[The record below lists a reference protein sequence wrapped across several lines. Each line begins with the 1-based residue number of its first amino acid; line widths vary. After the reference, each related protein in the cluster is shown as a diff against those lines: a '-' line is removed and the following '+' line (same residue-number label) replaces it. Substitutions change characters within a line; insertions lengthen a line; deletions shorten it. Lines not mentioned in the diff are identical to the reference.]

1 MNIKK
6 LIHFVACLLMVTSI
20 HAQSTSTDWGW
31 DWADSSKVPA
41 SRMAQQTEFL
51 NNQYPY
57 PAKPRTMTE
66 LAIYGGKSQIFGDVQ
81 NYKFGYGVGLSIRKS
96 ISHVFSWRVAIN
108 YQKSE
113 GIDPKLWTSDVVDGF
128 FGPNWPYRGFTTYNG
143 YVAFRP
149 GNPNPVFRA
158 FAPNYR
164 NKSLSGNFDL
174 VVSLAALSHY
184 RGNPKWDVYVFGG
197 YALINSD
204 VDTRLAL
211 GGNPAAPFNF
221 FTVNYNQ
228 SSEAVQSAVHDLV
241 SQSAPAG
248 GAEGNWTNAPHR
260 MRRDDLGDGNWML
273 NHALTF
279 GGGFSYK
286 FSDRFNLGFEDR
298 VTNPFSGD
306 MDAINTGSSDL
317 FNLATIQLKF
327 NLGNKARR
335 VQPLYW
341 LNPNNYVYSELN
353 VPRHM
358 KLPRVVL
365 PDGDGDGITDQF
377 DLEPNTPKGCP
388 VDSHGVSKDTDGDGV
403 PDCRDKEILTQ
414 LKCFPVNADGVGTCP
429 EPACC
434 QEIRDLLKN
443 QPVAPVAQCTIG
455 GLPSVQFK
463 NGSAKLS
470 KAAESVLAN
479 AAATIKANP
488 NCNIRVIGYGA
499 SSKAAQQMSW
509 ERVNAVIKYLTERQG
524 ISESRLLFQYGQDG
538 DANTVD
544 LQGTTETGP
553 TMVPAPHPNLKSR
566 G

>member
-6 LIHFVACLLMVTSI
+6 LIHFAVCVLMATSI

-31 DWADSSKVPA
+31 DWADTSKVPA

-57 PAKPRTMTE
+57 PAKPRNMWE
-66 LAIYGGKSQIFGDVQ
+66 LGLQLGNSRVFGDVKQ
-81 NYKFGYGVGLSIRKS
+81 YKFGYGFGLSLRKA
-96 ISHVFSWRVAIN
+96 ISHVFSIRMGLL

-113 GIDPKLWTSDVVDGF
+113 GIDNKLWTGDKVDGF
-128 FGPNWPYRGFTTYNG
+128 LGPTLPYRGFATYG
-143 YVAFRP
+143 VYSAYSPQSGTPFKAFD
-149 GNPNPVFRA
+149 A
-158 FAPNYR
+158 NYR

-174 VVSLAALSHY
+174 VASLAALSHY
-184 RGNPKWDVYVFGG
+184 RGNPKWDVYVFAG
-197 YALINSD
+197 YSIINSD
-204 VDTRLAL
+204 IDTRLAQ
-211 GGNPAAPFNF
+211 GGTTPFD
-221 FTVNYNQ
+221 FTTINYNQ
-228 SSEAVQSAVHDLV
+228 STHDIQQAVSNML
-241 SQSAPAG
+241 STG
-248 GAEGNWTNAPHR
+248 GDNNWTNAPVKKK
-260 MRRDDLGDGNWML
+260 RDDLGDGNMLL
-273 NHALTF
+273 NHAITF
-279 GGGFSYK
+279 GAGASYK
-286 FSDRFNLGFEDR
+286 LSDRVNIGIEDR
-298 VTNPFSGD
+298 IINPFSGD
-306 MDAINTGSSDL
+306 MDAVNTGTSDL
-317 FNLATIQLKF
+317 INFGSLHINF
-327 NLGNKARR
+327 NLGNKAKR

-365 PDGDGDGITDQF
+365 PDGDGDGVTDQF

-403 PDCRDKEILTQ
+403 PDCRDKEVLTP

-443 QPVAPVAQCTIG
+443 QPVQTAQCTIG
-455 GLPSVQFK
+455 GLPSVQFAR
-463 NGSAKLS
+463 NSTKLS
-470 KAAESVLAN
+470 KAAETVLAN
-479 AAATIKANP
+479 AASTIKANP

-544 LQGTTETGP
+544 LQGTMETGP
-553 TMVPAPHPNLKSR
+553 TMVPAPHPNLKSK